1 VILTGS
7 PAGVGFTMKPA
18 RYLVPGD
25 TVEITVGNVGTL
37 VHGITFALKGERR
50 KLFSQ
55 YKEIW

>member
-1 VILTGS
+1 
-7 PAGVGFTMKPA
+7 MKPA